1 MSKAASS
8 KAPTT
13 SAKAAV
19 KSGTAGAA
27 APTSATG
34 AGTAP
39 STKAAK
45 PTVVDAPQ
53 AVILG
58 PVMRKKELIDAVVE
72 RSAIKKKDAKPV
84 VDAMLAIL
92 GEALADNRELILPPL
107 GRIKVRREKAL
118 PNGRVMVVKVRQS
131 SQTSDE
137 ASGDDGE
144 DI

>member
-19 KSGTAGAA
+19 KSGATGAA

-39 STKAAK
+39 SSKAAK
-45 PTVVDAPQ
+45 PTVVDTPQ